1 MIDADLDLDRD
12 FELDVDLAPATY
24 GPPTVVETNL
34 EARMRDGIVLR
45 GDLYRPA
52 ADAERRPVL
61 LQRTPYG
68 KGEGRAPGAFVQKAL
83 TRGYA
88 VFVQDVRGRYA
99 SDGVFDPYR
108 QEGRDGYDTVEW
120 TATMPW
126 SNGRVGT
133 YGISYPGATQWLLAV
148 ETPPH
153 LGCIFPS
160 MTFSSARE
168 FFYFGGAFDLSWL
181 PYLIQNIA
189 PDIRRR
195 LNLPSPPGAAD
206 RAGRDALAKA
216 ALWHVP
222 LNSVEALKDACPF
235 YFEWLD
241 HPDDGDY
248 WEYANIEAMYQK
260 VAVPAFNFSG
270 WHDEGYGPNGA
281 VRNFIG
287 ARAKGATPAARAP
300 RLMIGP
306 WTHGGQTRSKFGER
320 DFGPT
325 AAIQYD
331 DLVLDWSDLHL
342 RGVDT
347 GQLSKQ
353 APVRIFTMGTN
364 RWRDAD
370 AWPIPQTTYQSWF
383 LRAGGR
389 LTTQAPPT
397 ATEASAVYT
406 YDPNDPVVDPHGGAY
421 AGVLGPF
428 DQKDIGA
435 RKDVLVYTS
444 DPLTADLEVTG
455 NIEIRLWIA
464 SSAPDTDF
472 HVHVLDVEPDGRAW
486 NLMSPTVAVIRARY
500 RNDEHRPAL
509 MTPGR
514 PYELTFRL
522 PITSNCFLRG
532 HRIRAHVM
540 SSFFPH
546 LDRNPNTGRP
556 VPAEGRLVP
565 ARQTVFHDASRPSRL
580 ILPVVPG

>member
-1 MIDADLDLDRD
+1 MTSA
-12 FELDVDLAPATY
+12 AP
-24 GPPTVVETNL
+24 PVVQTNL
-34 EARMRDGIVLR
+34 ETRLRDGVILR
-45 GDLYRPA
+45 GDLYHPEG
-52 ADAERRPVL
+52 DDRRPVL
-61 LQRTPYG
+61 LERTPYG
-68 KGEGRAPGAFVQKAL
+68 KGAGNAPSRFVQKAL
-83 TRGYA
+83 DRGYA

-120 TATMPW
+120 IAAQPW
-126 SNGRVGT
+126 SNGKIGT
-133 YGISYPGATQWLLAV
+133 YGLSYPGATQWLLAV
-148 ETPPH
+148 EDPPH
-153 LGCIFPS
+153 LTCIFPS

-195 LNLPSPPGAAD
+195 MNLPVPAGNAD
-206 RAGRDALAKA
+206 RTGRDAAAKA

-222 LNSVEALKDACPF
+222 LNDVPDLKDSCPF

-248 WEYANIEAMYQK
+248 WDYANIEARYDK
-260 VAVPAFNFSG
+260 LRVPAFNFSG

-281 VRNFIG
+281 VRNFVG
-287 ARAKGATPAARAP
+287 ARRKGATAAARQP
-300 RLMIGP
+300 RLLIGP
-306 WTHGGQTRSKFGER
+306 WTHGGQSRSKFGDR
-320 DFGPT
+320 DFGAD

-331 DLVLDWSDLHL
+331 ELVLNWNDLHL

-347 GQLSKQ
+347 SGF
-353 APVRIFTMGTN
+353 AAEPPVKVFTMGTN
-364 RWRDAD
+364 RWRTAN
-370 AWPIPQTTYQSWF
+370 AWPIPETRYHSWY
-383 LRAGGR
+383 LHAGGK
-389 LTTQAPPT
+389 LAT
-397 ATEASAVYT
+397 AIPAVTETPSTYV

-428 DQKDIGA
+428 DQQQVGT
-435 RKDVLVYTS
+435 RKDVLVFES
-444 DPLTADLEVTG
+444 EPLDGNLEVTG
-455 NIEIRLWIA
+455 NIEIHLWIS

-486 NLMSPTVAVIRARY
+486 NLMSPTVEVIRARY
-500 RNDEHRPAL
+500 RNDERRPEL
-509 MTPGR
+509 MTAGQPC
-514 PYELTFRL
+514 ELTLKL
-522 PITSNCFLRG
+522 PITSNCFLKG

-556 VPAEGRLVP
+556 ISAEGRLVA
-565 ARQTVFHDASRPSRL
+565 ARQTVYHDARRPSRL
-580 ILPVVPG
+580 ILPIVRE

>member
-1 MIDADLDLDRD
+1 VSLI
-12 FELDVDLAPATY
+12 EP
-24 GPPTVVETNL
+24 NL
-34 EARMRDGIVLR
+34 ETRMRDGVILR
-45 GDLYRPA
+45 GDVYRP
-52 ADAERRPVL
+52 DGDERHPVL
-61 LQRTPYG
+61 LERTPYG
-68 KGEGRAPGAFVQKAL
+68 KGGGRAPNNFIQKAL
-83 TRGYA
+83 ARGYA

-120 TATMPW
+120 IATQTW

-133 YGISYPGATQWLLAV
+133 YGLSYPGATQWQLAV

-153 LGCIFPS
+153 LACIFPA
-160 MTFSSARE
+160 MTYSSARE
-168 FFYFGGAFDLSWL
+168 FFYFGGAFDMSWL

-195 LNLPSPPGAAD
+195 MNLPVPKGSED
-206 RAGRDALAKA
+206 RAGRDAAA
-216 ALWHVP
+216 RTALWHVP
-222 LNSVEALKDACPF
+222 LNDLPELKDSCPF

-248 WEYANIEAMYQK
+248 WDFANIEGKYDR

-287 ARAKGATPAARAP
+287 ARTRGSAAARQS

-306 WTHGGQTRSKFGER
+306 WTHGGQARSQFGDR
-320 DFGPT
+320 DFGPD
-325 AAIQYD
+325 AAIPYD

-342 RGVDT
+342 RGVDHA
-347 GQLSKQ
+347 QFSSQ
-353 APVRIFTMGTN
+353 PPVRVFTMGVN
-364 RWRDAD
+364 RWRTSSE
-370 AWPIPQTTYQSWF
+370 WPIPNAQPETWF
-383 LRAGGR
+383 LRAGGS
-389 LTTQAPPT
+389 LTKEPPG
-397 ATEASAVYT
+397 ANEAADDYT

-421 AGVLGPF
+421 SGVLGPF
-428 DQKDIGA
+428 DQQAVGRRA
-435 RKDVLVYTS
+435 DVLVFTS
-444 DPLTADLEVTG
+444 APLTADLEVTG

-472 HVHVLDVEPDGRAW
+472 HVHVHVLDLEPDGRAW
-486 NLMSPTVAVIRARY
+486 NLMSPTVAVMRARY
-500 RNDEHRPAL
+500 RNDERKPEL
-509 MTPGR
+509 MMPGR

-522 PITSNCFLRG
+522 PITSNCFLQG

-565 ARQTVFHDASRPSRL
+565 ARQMVFHEASRPSRL
-580 ILPVVPG
+580 ILPVIPA

>member
-1 MIDADLDLDRD
+1 MIDPDLDIA
-12 FELDVDLAPATY
+12 LAPPTS
-24 GPPTVVETNL
+24 GPGYEPPAIDTNL
-34 EARMRDGIVLR
+34 ETRMRDGIVLR

-52 ADAERRPVL
+52 ADAERRPL
-61 LQRTPYG
+61 LLERTPYG
-68 KGEGRAPGAFVQKAL
+68 KGEGRAPGNFIQKAL
-83 TRGYA
+83 ARGYA

-120 TATMPW
+120 IATMPW

-148 ETPPH
+148 EAPPR
-153 LGCIFPS
+153 LGCMFPS

-168 FFYFGGAFDLSWL
+168 FFYFGGAFDMSWL

-195 LNLPSPPGAAD
+195 LNLPVPPGAAD

-248 WEYANIEAMYQK
+248 WAYANIEAMYHK
-260 VAVPAFNFSG
+260 VTVPAFNFSG

-281 VRNFIG
+281 VRNFVG
-287 ARAKGATPAARAP
+287 ARANGATPAARRP

-306 WTHGGQTRSKFGER
+306 WTHGGQTRTHFGER
-320 DFGPT
+320 DFGPA

-331 DLVLDWSDLHL
+331 ELVLDWSDLHL
-342 RGVDT
+342 RGIDT
-347 GQLSKQ
+347 GRLSSQ
-353 APVRIFTMGTN
+353 PPVRVFTMGTN

-370 AWPIPQTTYQSWF
+370 EWPIPGTRHEEWF
-383 LRAGGR
+383 LRTGGR
-389 LTTQAPPT
+389 L
-397 ATEASAVYT
+397 ATERPAAADAPATYT
-406 YDPNDPVVDPHGGAY
+406 YDPNDPVVDPHGGQY

-428 DQKDIGA
+428 DQKDIGQ

-444 DPLTADLEVTG
+444 DPLTDDLEVTG

-472 HVHVLDVEPDGRAW
+472 HVHVLDVEPDGHAW
-486 NLMSPTVAVIRARY
+486 NLMSPTVAVMRARY
-500 RNDEHRPAL
+500 RNDERHPEL
-509 MTPGR
+509 MTPGQ

-522 PITSNCFLRG
+522 PITSNCFQRG
-532 HRIRAHVM
+532 HRIRAHVT

-565 ARQTVFHDASRPSRL
+565 ARQTVFHDAGRPSRV

>member
-1 MIDADLDLDRD
+1 M
-12 FELDVDLAPATY
+12 APVA
-24 GPPTVVETNL
+24 PVIRTNL
-34 EARMRDGIVLR
+34 ETRLRDGVILR
-45 GDLYRPA
+45 GDVYHPEG
-52 ADAERRPVL
+52 DARRPVL
-61 LQRTPYG
+61 LERTPYG
-68 KGEGRAPGAFVQKAL
+68 KGAGTAPNRFVQKAL
-83 TRGYA
+83 DRGYA

-108 QEGRDGYDTVEW
+108 QEGQDGYDTVEW
-120 TATMPW
+120 IAAQPW
-126 SNGRVGT
+126 SNGKIGT
-133 YGISYPGATQWLLAV
+133 YGLSYPGATQWLLAV
-148 ETPPH
+148 EAPPH
-153 LGCIFPS
+153 LTCIFPS

-195 LNLPSPPGAAD
+195 MNLPVPAGNAD
-206 RAGRDALAKA
+206 RAGRDAAAKA

-222 LNSVEALKDACPF
+222 LNDVPDLKDSCPF

-248 WEYANIEAMYQK
+248 WDYANIEARYDK
-260 VAVPAFNFSG
+260 LKVPAFNFSG

-281 VRNFIG
+281 VRNFNG
-287 ARAKGATPAARAP
+287 ARRKGATRKVQQS

-306 WTHGGQTRSKFGER
+306 WTHGGQARSKVGDREFGA
-320 DFGPT
+320 D

-331 DLVLDWSDLHL
+331 ELVLNWNDLHL

-347 GQLSKQ
+347 NGFSREP
-353 APVRIFTMGTN
+353 PVRVFTMGAN
-364 RWRDAD
+364 RWRTAT
-370 AWPIPQTTYQSWF
+370 AWPIPNTLYQSWY
-383 LRAGGR
+383 LHAGGKISKTVP
-389 LTTQAPPT
+389 L
-397 ATEASAVYT
+397 ATDDPATYT

-428 DQKDIGA
+428 DQQKVGK
-435 RKDVLVYTS
+435 RKDVLLYES
-444 DPLTADLEVTG
+444 DVLAEDLEVTG
-455 NIEIRLWIA
+455 NIEIRLWIS
-464 SSAPDTDF
+464 SSALDTDF

-486 NLMSPTVAVIRARY
+486 NLMSPTVEVIRTRY
-500 RNDEHRPAL
+500 RRSERQPEL
-509 MTPGR
+509 MTPGV
-514 PYELTFRL
+514 PYELTFTL
-522 PITSNCFLRG
+522 PITSNCFLKG

-556 VPAEGRLVP
+556 VSAEGRLVP
-565 ARQTVFHDASRPSRL
+565 AQQTIYHDRYRPSRL

>member
-1 MIDADLDLDRD
+1 MRS
-12 FELDVDLAPATY
+12 LAI
-24 GPPTVVETNL
+24 ETNL
-34 EARMRDGIVLR
+34 EARMRDGVVLR
-45 GDLYRPA
+45 GDVYRP
-52 ADAERRPVL
+52 DGDEKRPVL

-68 KGEGRAPGAFVQKAL
+68 KGDGGPGRPNSFIQKAI

-108 QEGRDGYDTVEW
+108 QEGRDGFDTVEW
-120 TATMPW
+120 LSGMPW

-133 YGISYPGATQWLLAV
+133 YGLSYPGAVQWLLAV
-148 ETPPH
+148 ESPPH
-153 LGCIFPS
+153 LACIFPA

-195 LNLPSPPGAAD
+195 LNLPVPKGSEDRAD
-206 RAGRDALAKA
+206 RDAAAKA

-222 LNSVEALKDACPF
+222 LNDVPELKDSCPF

-248 WEYANIEAMYQK
+248 WDYANIEAKYDN
-260 VAVPAFNFSG
+260 VTVPAFNFSG

-281 VRNFIG
+281 VRNFVG
-287 ARAKGATPAARAP
+287 ARKRGAAAARSA

-306 WTHGGQTRSKFGER
+306 WTHGGQARTRFGER
-320 DFGPT
+320 DFGPD
-325 AAIQYD
+325 AAIPYD

-342 RGVDT
+342 RGVTDNRLAT
-347 GQLSKQ
+347 EP
-353 APVRIFTMGTN
+353 PVRVFTMGTN
-364 RWRDAD
+364 RWRA
-370 AWPIPQTTYQSWF
+370 ASEWPIPNTRHASWF
-383 LRAGGR
+383 LHNGGR
-389 LTTQAPPT
+389 LTTMPPD
-397 ATEASAVYT
+397 ASEGSDTFT
-406 YDPNDPVVDPHGGAY
+406 YDPKDPVVDPHGGAY
-421 AGVLGPF
+421 SGVLGPF
-428 DQKDIGA
+428 DQQEVGR
-435 RKDVLVYTS
+435 RKDVLVYDS
-444 DPLTADLEVTG
+444 EPLTEDLEVTG

-464 SSAPDTDF
+464 STAPDTDF

-500 RNDEHRPAL
+500 RGDERQPEL
-509 MTPGR
+509 MIPGKS
-514 PYELTFRL
+514 YELTFRL

-556 VPAEGRLVP
+556 VSAESRLVP
-565 ARQTVFHDASRPSRL
+565 ARQTVFHDSTHPSRV
-580 ILPVVPG
+580 ILPIVPRE

>member
-1 MIDADLDLDRD
+1 M
-12 FELDVDLAPATY
+12 
-24 GPPTVVETNL
+24 VEPNL

-45 GDLYRPA
+45 GDLWRPEG
-52 ADAERRPVL
+52 DEPRPVL

-68 KGEGRAPGAFVQKAL
+68 KGDGRAPGGFIQKAL
-83 TRGYA
+83 ARGYA

-99 SDGVFDPYR
+99 SEGVFDPYR

-120 TATMPW
+120 IAAQRW
-126 SNGRVGT
+126 SNGRIGT
-133 YGISYPGATQWLLAV
+133 YGLSYPGATQWQLAV
-148 ETPPH
+148 ESPPH
-153 LGCIFPS
+153 LACIFPA
-160 MTFSSARE
+160 MTYSSARE
-168 FFYFGGAFDLSWL
+168 FFYFGGAFDMSWL
-181 PYLIQNIA
+181 PYLLQNIA

-195 LNLPSPPGAAD
+195 LNLPVPPGSED
-206 RAGRDALAKA
+206 RAGRDATAKA

-222 LNSVEALKDACPF
+222 LNDVPELKDSCPF

-248 WEYANIEAMYQK
+248 WDYANIEAKYDK
-260 VAVPAFNFSG
+260 VTVPAFNFSG

-281 VRNFIG
+281 VRNFTG
-287 ARAKGATPAARAP
+287 ARTKGGAPAARDA

-306 WTHGGQTRSKFGER
+306 WTHGGQSRSRFGER
-320 DFGPT
+320 DFGPA

-331 DLVLDWSDLHL
+331 ELVLDWSDLHL
-342 RGVDT
+342 RGVDNN
-347 GQLSKQ
+347 QFSKE
-353 APVRIFTMGTN
+353 PRVRVFTMGSN
-364 RWRDAD
+364 RWRTSD
-370 AWPIPQTTYQSWF
+370 AWPIPGTRHESWF

-389 LTTQAPPT
+389 LATMAPG
-397 ATEASAVYT
+397 AGEAPDGYT
-406 YDPNDPVVDPHGGAY
+406 YDPADPVVDPHGGAY
-421 AGVLGPF
+421 SGVLGPF
-428 DQKDIGA
+428 DQQDVGK
-435 RKDVLVYTS
+435 RKDVLLYES
-444 DPLTADLEVTG
+444 DPLAEDLEVTG
-455 NIEIRLWIA
+455 NIEIRLWIS

-500 RNDEHRPAL
+500 RNDEHHPEL

-556 VPAEGRLVP
+556 VPAEGRLVT
-565 ARQTVFHDASRPSRL
+565 ARQTILHDAAHPSRL
-580 ILPVVPG
+580 ILPVIPA